1 MAHEMQQQIAAPE
14 LRTDGVEEVAERR
27 RWRRSGKAQHP
38 VLHDTVCLV
47 QPSGWS
53 MGNTTATTAL
63 CGRLFGQSVCEC
75 DAQLPGL
82 AGLCPPGAPNS
93 RLRSP
98 LPHAFLRPH
107 VAACSV
113 HAHGRAHA
121 RAHERT
127 NARMR
132 APPKRTTTTTTTP
145 RRATPQRPSLAA
157 NSPSTK
163 SNAPRRGA
171 SDVNGMSSCLR
182 CSCRRLVIDGAS
194 SVDVVVSRSPSSP
207 SSVEPASGGAG
218 GSGDV
223 PERGDG
229 RVPRPTVALV
239 VPAVLAVGSVV
250 VVTIVV
256 VVVGQGVKAVHPT
269 VAALEVPAIGEATMA
284 VDTWDATVV
293 PDDVCHGRSGAEAG
307 RARPERRLAAEAALV
322 VLSVCE
328 ASEVVDAWVCA
339 TLVPSVACA
348 GLYVEEAPLGACLQ
362 FCCRRRRRDHGS
374 RLRGRGVVV
383 DVGTDRG
390 NASSSK
396 EGAVGEG
403 ERDERNNELMPG
415 NGGGPEIARRRA
427 AHRER
432 EDHPQGLAR

>member
-1 MAHEMQQQIAAPE
+1 MLLPTPRH
-14 LRTDGVEEVAERR
+14 RR
-27 RWRRSGKAQHP
+27 RLLGGRRRVPLSVLALVRRARKRRRGRLRRCPGARRRSCASSHRRPRRPCCPRRRLCRRG
-38 VLHDTVCLV
+38 HD
-47 QPSGWS
+47 
-53 MGNTTATTAL
+53 
-63 CGRLFGQSVCEC
+63 CGR
-75 DAQLPGL
+75 
-82 AGLCPPGAPNS
+82 
-93 RLRSP
+93 
-98 LPHAFLRPH
+98 
-107 VAACSV
+107 
-113 HAHGRAHA
+113 
-121 RAHERT
+121 
-127 NARMR
+127 
-132 APPKRTTTTTTTP
+132 
-145 RRATPQRPSLAA
+145 
-157 NSPSTK
+157 
-163 SNAPRRGA
+163 RRGA
-171 SDVNGMSSCLR
+171 
-182 CSCRRLVIDGAS
+182 
-194 SVDVVVSRSPSSP
+194 
-207 SSVEPASGGAG
+207 
-218 GSGDV
+218 
-223 PERGDG
+223 
-229 RVPRPTVALV
+229 
-239 VPAVLAVGSVV
+239 
-250 VVTIVV
+250 
-256 VVVGQGVKAVHPT
+256 GVKAVHPT